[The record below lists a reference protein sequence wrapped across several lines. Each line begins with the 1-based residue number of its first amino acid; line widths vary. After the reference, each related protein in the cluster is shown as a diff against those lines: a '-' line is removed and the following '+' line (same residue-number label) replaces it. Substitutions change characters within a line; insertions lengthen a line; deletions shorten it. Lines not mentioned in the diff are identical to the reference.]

1 MSLARRL
8 AIVEDARTRR
18 AAAECRAAWAAVAAR
33 LRAWAPTAEE
43 RAAGAAA
50 HPTDPV
56 VLAAFVATLDALLAP
71 RVELAT
77 LRLALGNL
85 ARVAGGP
92 PDLPAPQLLALMTA
106 NFAAQQAEVET
117 LLAARGRTGRTA

>member
-33 LRAWAPTAEE
+33 LRTWAPTAEE

-56 VLAAFVATLDALLAP
+56 VLAALVATLDALLVP
-71 RVELAT
+71 RVALAT
-77 LRLALGNL
+77 LRPALGNL

-92 PDLPAPQLLALMTA
+92 PDLPAPPLLALLTA
-106 NFAAQQAEVET
+106 HFAAPQAEVAA
-117 LLAARGRTGRTA
+117 LLAAREQTGRTA